1 MMGVRQMKCA
11 ILIINNLG
19 IGLNLLRPLLADA
32 ESLLSKNK
40 DNSVSMNL
48 NWRCLIGFECLQ
60 IVISNPN
67 LSELFANSSL
77 SIGAP
82 VLIQILECHLKASK
96 AISNELNSGHS
107 SSASAGGAMN
117 RSNLLSK
124 GKSSDT
130 MTSSPGIFNS
140 TQKIQKVINSQNLET
155 DVPAPSCQ
163 QIQRIIIESITTFAN
178 SFSFIL
184 NANITKQGSYSSSSR
199 QQQ

>member
-40 DNSVSMNL
+40 DNSVSLNL

-60 IVISNPN
+60 IVISNPS

-96 AISNELNSGHS
+96 AISNELNQSHSSSSS
-107 SSASAGGAMN
+107 SSASTSGAMN
-117 RSNLLSK
+117 RSNLLSLSK
-124 GKSSDT
+124 GKSTDS

-163 QIQRIIIESITTFAN
+163 
-178 SFSFIL
+178 
-184 NANITKQGSYSSSSR
+184 
-199 QQQ
+199 